1 MSDRILSQVRESRVP
16 GGQVWTLTAG
26 RSAAGAPR
34 MFFTIEAKMPD
45 LKDQGIEALN
55 REMTI
60 FIDDGD
66 VFLAPVLEW
75 LNGEEKLA
83 VSETTDVSGHVI
95 ARAVDLARQI
105 DSINLAI
112 HEAKTASG
120 SAGQKLSAFFESDL
134 FTTLNN
140 HREDLR
146 KQLLALTQKD

>member
-26 RSAAGAPR
+26 RSADGAPR
-34 MFFTIEAKMPD
+34 MFFTIESKMPD
-45 LKDQGIEALN
+45 PKDQGIELLN

-66 VFLAPVLEW
+66 VFLAPVMEW
-75 LNGEEKLA
+75 LNRDKLA
-83 VSETTDVSGHVI
+83 VSETPAVSGHVV
-95 ARAVDLARQI
+95 ARAVNLAKEI

-140 HREDLR
+140 YREVLR